1 MEYRYKIGDI
11 HITRP
16 RPLCPRALANL
27 KAGYADQVRAE
38 RKHQGRLDNS
48 MDMLLAIREGRDD
61 CASIRFREY
70 KRICAAMGRE
80 PVMEYP
86 KGPMVLA
93 VIGGSR
99 IEVEHTAAGD
109 PLDKWMTKARK
120 HGLLAA

>member
-27 KAGYADQVRAE
+27 KAGYADQARAE
-38 RKHQGRLDNS
+38 RKHQAALDHGPPICDS
-48 MDMLLAIREGRDD
+48 ARMKA
-61 CASIRFREY
+61 Y
-70 KRICAAMGRE
+70 KDICKAMGRD
-80 PVMEYP
+80 PVLEYP

>member
-1 MEYRYKIGDI
+1 M
-11 HITRP
+11 
-16 RPLCPRALANL
+16 
-27 KAGYADQVRAE
+27 
-38 RKHQGRLDNS
+38 
-48 MDMLLAIREGRDD
+48 GRD
-61 CASIRFREY
+61 
-70 KRICAAMGRE
+70 
-80 PVMEYP
+80 PVLEYP

>member
-27 KAGYADQVRAE
+27 KAGYADQARAE
-38 RKHQGRLDNS
+38 RKHQDSLDYG
-48 MDMLLAIREGRDD
+48 MEAWRDMRDD
-61 CASIRFREY
+61 CAKKTSIRFREY

-80 PVMEYP
+80 MVMEYP

>member
-1 MEYRYKIGDI
+1 MDYRYKIGDI

-38 RKHQGRLDNS
+38 RKYQDRLDHA
-48 MDMLLAIREGRDD
+48 MDPLLAMKEGRDD
-61 CASIRFREY
+61 CLSIRDREY
-70 KRICAAMGRE
+70 KRICAAMGRA

-86 KGPMVLA
+86 KGPAVLA

-99 IEVEHTAAGD
+99 IEVEHTAAGN